1 MQGLLLRLSAL
12 DTGAESAVRVIAYFD
27 SLVRDHV
34 GVATLLQATATLAQ
48 CPVGLFDAST
58 GRRWRA
64 IPGRR
69 ATAERESAAQGPAAA
84 RGSAHAQVSS
94 PSPGAVDIQGA
105 GPSKGLVEVRDA
117 GHSRGPV
124 DVQAAGP
131 SKGLV
136 EVEGAG
142 PSKGLVEVEG
152 AGHSRGAVD
161 VPPKG
166 LVEVEGAGRSPGPVD
181 APESGSSPGTGSGR
195 GPDLAPTFR
204 GGPEPGRQ
212 TGAGPLT
219 RELGA
224 GLGTVWMEREGDPH
238 GLDEIVLER
247 LAVAAEVTLERAAP
261 AADPALVELALSA
274 DTGEPENARALR
286 LLGFDAGVP
295 LQVLAAPA
303 ACRSALM
310 AGLRADGL
318 HARSAAVGEL
328 AVVIVTAEVA
338 DLPPAVRA
346 GVGPPVSPAKLVE
359 SWEAARLALRFTGDG
374 ARDRVVRWADLG
386 ALALLAAHV
395 PDAAVAALPDVRAV
409 RSLPPEVAAAVRALC
424 EEGSVRRAAAAAHLH
439 HSSMAARIARAEVA
453 LGFPLAAPAG
463 RLRAHLALSL
473 ARLVT

>member
-27 SLVRDHV
+27 SLVRDHA

-64 IPGRR
+64 IPGQR

-94 PSPGAVDIQGA
+94 PSPGAADVQGA
-105 GPSKGLVEVRDA
+105 G
-117 GHSRGPV
+117 
-124 DVQAAGP
+124 
-131 SKGLV
+131 
-136 EVEGAG
+136 
-142 PSKGLVEVEG
+142 
-152 AGHSRGAVD
+152 
-161 VPPKG
+161 PPKG
-166 LVEVEGAGRSPGPVD
+166 LVEVEGAGCSPGPVD
-181 APESGSSPGTGSGR
+181 PPESGSSPGTGSGR
-195 GPDLAPTFR
+195 GPGPAPASH
-204 GGPEPGRQ
+204 GGPEPRGQ
-212 TGAGPLT
+212 AGAGPLT

-224 GLGTVWMEREGDPH
+224 GLGTVWMEREGDLH

-274 DTGEPENARALR
+274 DTGEPERARALR

-338 DLPPAVRA
+338 GLPPAVRA

>member
-27 SLVRDHV
+27 SLVRDHA

-64 IPGRR
+64 IPGQR

-94 PSPGAVDIQGA
+94 PSPGAADVQGA
-105 GPSKGLVEVRDA
+105 GP
-117 GHSRGPV
+117 P
-124 DVQAAGP
+124 
-131 SKGLV
+131 
-136 EVEGAG
+136 
-142 PSKGLVEVEG
+142 KGLVEVEG
-152 AGHSRGAVD
+152 AGHS
-161 VPPKG
+161 
-166 LVEVEGAGRSPGPVD
+166 PGPVD
-181 APESGSSPGTGSGR
+181 PPESGSSPGTGSGR
-195 GPDLAPTFR
+195 GPDLAPTSH

-212 TGAGPLT
+212 AGAGPLT

-274 DTGEPENARALR
+274 DTGEPEHARALR

-295 LQVLAAPA
+295 LQVLATPV

-338 DLPPAVRA
+338 GLPPAVRA

>member
-64 IPGRR
+64 IPGQR

-84 RGSAHAQVSS
+84 RGSGHAQVSS
-94 PSPGAVDIQGA
+94 TSPGAADVQGA
-105 GPSKGLVEVRDA
+105 GPSKGLVDVRDA

-131 SKGLV
+131 PKGLV
-136 EVEGAG
+136 EVQGAG
-142 PSKGLVEVEG
+142 HSRGAVDVPSKGLVEVEG
-152 AGHSRGAVD
+152 AGC
-161 VPPKG
+161 
-166 LVEVEGAGRSPGPVD
+166 SPGPVD

-195 GPDLAPTFR
+195 GPDLAPTSH

-212 TGAGPLT
+212 AGAGPLT

-274 DTGEPENARALR
+274 DTGEPEHARALR

-338 DLPPAVRA
+338 GLPPAVRA